1 MVEVLLETSIGQLS
15 NDLYSSINWSK
26 VGLKTFKEFKNSI
39 LKEFEERELRFNVK
53 YEKVTP
59 FANQQIEIEYINEV
73 QFVGEEEE
81 FNLDMFNI
89 FEEDANDSVE
99 DSLSVD
105 NLVIEE
111 SLVENL
117 VLKTTKD
124 GFDYYGVE
132 LEEELEDSE
141 DDSSEDIEEVVGYSE
156 EGYSE
161 ETIEGP
167 LDEPLEDISSNF
179 ISPKQSS
186 SIATPVVELKED
198 IYSSVDEL
206 LGSVEELLGSV
217 DEPPLVNVKPIA
229 PKVNPTVEKPRKRE
243 ISYHEGMSLRQFLR
257 ENPRS
262 TMEVAEKY
270 FTRREIMKEIQ
281 LGRVIKRGQKLFI

>member
-26 VGLKTFKEFKNSI
+26 VGLKSFKEFKNSI
-39 LKEFEERELRFNVK
+39 FREFEERELRFNIQ

-81 FNLDMFNI
+81 FNLDMFNL
-89 FEEDANDSVE
+89 FDEENTSEDALSVE
-99 DSLSVD
+99 
-105 NLVIEE
+105 NLKIEK
-111 SLVENL
+111 SQVENL
-117 VLKTTKD
+117 VLKTTED
-124 GFDYYGVE
+124 GFDYYGVDLE
-132 LEEELEDSE
+132 DGEDEDDTFDNSIEEGVSEVSAPEEVVYVEEEEMIEEEELVNEP
-141 DDSSEDIEEVVGYSE
+141 SSNIV
-156 EGYSE
+156 
-161 ETIEGP
+161 
-167 LDEPLEDISSNF
+167 LDEPTQNIPKVV
-179 ISPKQSS
+179 SPVKDD
-186 SIATPVVELKED
+186 PF
-198 IYSSVDEL
+198 SSVDDL
-206 LGSVEELLGSV
+206 LNSV
-217 DEPPLVNVKPIA
+217 DESTIMGTKSVVSKR
-229 PKVNPTVEKPRKRE
+229 VPTKKRPRTRE

-270 FTRREIMKEIQ
+270 FTRRDIMKEIQ

>member
-26 VGLKTFKEFKNSI
+26 VCLKTFKEFKNSI
-39 LKEFEERELRFNVK
+39 FKEFEERELRFNVK

-132 LEEELEDSE
+132 LEEELDDSE
-141 DDSSEDIEEVVGYSE
+141 DDSSEDIEEQEDYYE
-156 EGYSE
+156 ESQEVQTSYEEE
-161 ETIEGP
+161 ET
-167 LDEPLEDISSNF
+167 LEELVEDYSSDF
-179 ISPKQSS
+179 ISPKPSS
-186 SIATPVVELKED
+186 SIATPVVEPEED
-198 IYSSVDEL
+198 VYSSVDEL
-206 LGSVEELLGSV
+206 LGSVEE
-217 DEPPLVNVKPIA
+217 PPIVNVKPPV
-229 PKVNPTVEKPRKRE
+229 PKVAPTVEKPRRRE

>member
-39 LKEFEERELRFNVK
+39 FKEFEERELQFNVK

-99 DSLSVD
+99 DNLSVD

-132 LEEELEDSE
+132 LEEGLEDSE
-141 DDSSEDIEEVVGYSE
+141 DDSSEDIEEVEDYSE

-161 ETIEGP
+161 ETIEEP
-167 LDEPLEDISSNF
+167 LDEPEEGISSNF
-179 ISPKQSS
+179 ISPKPSS
-186 SIATPVVELKED
+186 SIATPVVEPEED

-206 LGSVEELLGSV
+206 LGSVEE
-217 DEPPLVNVKPIA
+217 PPIVNVKPPV
-229 PKVNPTVEKPRKRE
+229 PKVAPTVEKPRRRE

>member
-39 LKEFEERELRFNVK
+39 FKEFEERELRFNVQ

-89 FEEDANDSVE
+89 FEEDDNSSVE

-132 LEEELEDSE
+132 LEEVQEESEEDNSEELSSDSQ
-141 DDSSEDIEEVVGYSE
+141 DYEEVVFVEEPLHEEPVNPLE
-156 EGYSE
+156 EGLIPEDKSVYEASNTVVSKE
-161 ETIEGP
+161 E
-167 LDEPLEDISSNF
+167 D
-179 ISPKQSS
+179 
-186 SIATPVVELKED
+186 
-198 IYSSVDEL
+198 YSSVDD
-206 LGSVEELLGSV
+206 LLGSV
-217 DEPPLVNVKPIA
+217 DESSIVVARPTVTQSKPLV
-229 PKVNPTVEKPRKRE
+229 ERPRKRE

>member
-26 VGLKTFKEFKNSI
+26 VGLKSFKEFKNSI
-39 LKEFEERELRFNVK
+39 FREFEERELRFNIQ

-89 FEEDANDSVE
+89 FEDETTSEDDLSVE
-99 DSLSVD
+99 
-105 NLVIEE
+105 NLKIEK
-111 SLVENL
+111 SQVENL
-117 VLKTTKD
+117 VLKTTED
-124 GFDYYGVE
+124 GFDYYGVDLE
-132 LEEELEDSE
+132 DGEDEEVLDTSDTSASEEVSTPEEVVYVEEEEMIEEEEL
-141 DDSSEDIEEVVGYSE
+141 VN
-156 EGYSE
+156 
-161 ETIEGP
+161 
-167 LDEPLEDISSNF
+167 EPSSN
-179 ISPKQSS
+179 IVLEEPTK
-186 SIATPVVELKED
+186 VEPTVESD
-198 IYSSVDEL
+198 PYSSVDDL
-206 LGSVEELLGSV
+206 LNSV
-217 DEPPLVNVKPIA
+217 DESTIMGTKSVVSKR
-229 PKVNPTVEKPRKRE
+229 VPTKERPRTRE
-243 ISYHEGMSLRQFLR
+243 ITYHEGMSLRQFLR

-270 FTRREIMKEIQ
+270 FTRRDIMKEIQ

>member
-39 LKEFEERELRFNVK
+39 FKEFEERELRFNVQ

-89 FEEDANDSVE
+89 FEEEDNSSVE

-132 LEEELEDSE
+132 LEEVPEEDNSEELSSDSQ
-141 DDSSEDIEEVVGYSE
+141 DYEEVVFVE
-156 EGYSE
+156 
-161 ETIEGP
+161 
-167 LDEPLEDISSNF
+167 EPLHEEPVNPIDEELISEDNSVYEASN
-179 ISPKQSS
+179 
-186 SIATPVVELKED
+186 TVVSKEED
-198 IYSSVDEL
+198 YSSVDD
-206 LGSVEELLGSV
+206 LLGSV
-217 DEPPLVNVKPIA
+217 DESSIVVARPTVTQSKPLV
-229 PKVNPTVEKPRKRE
+229 ERPRKRE

>member
-39 LKEFEERELRFNVK
+39 FKEFEERELRFNVQ

-167 LDEPLEDISSNF
+167 LDEPLEDYSPNNSS
-179 ISPKQSS
+179 PEPSS
-186 SIATPVVELKED
+186 GIPTPVVELEED
-198 IYSSVDEL
+198 IYSFVDEL
-206 LGSVEELLGSV
+206 LGSVEE
-217 DEPPLVNVKPIA
+217 PPLVNVKPIS
-229 PKVNPTVEKPRKRE
+229 PKVAPTVEKPRRRE

>member
-39 LKEFEERELRFNVK
+39 FKEFEERELRFNVK

-132 LEEELEDSE
+132 LEEGLEDSE
-141 DDSSEDIEEVVGYSE
+141 DDSSEDIEEVVDYSE

-161 ETIEGP
+161 ETIEEP
-167 LDEPLEDISSNF
+167 LDEPEEGISSNF
-179 ISPKQSS
+179 ISPKPSS
-186 SIATPVVELKED
+186 SIATPVVEPEED

-206 LGSVEELLGSV
+206 LGSVEE
-217 DEPPLVNVKPIA
+217 PPIVNVKPPV
-229 PKVNPTVEKPRKRE
+229 PKVAPTVEKPRRRE

>member
-39 LKEFEERELRFNVK
+39 FKEFEERELRFNVQ

-89 FEEDANDSVE
+89 FEEDDNNSVE

-132 LEEELEDSE
+132 LEEVSEEESEEEDNSEELSSDSQ
-141 DDSSEDIEEVVGYSE
+141 DYEEVVFVE
-156 EGYSE
+156 
-161 ETIEGP
+161 
-167 LDEPLEDISSNF
+167 EPLHEEPINLVEEELILEDRSVSEASN
-179 ISPKQSS
+179 
-186 SIATPVVELKED
+186 TVVSKEED
-198 IYSSVDEL
+198 YSSVDD
-206 LGSVEELLGSV
+206 LLGSV
-217 DEPPLVNVKPIA
+217 DESSIVVARPTVTQSKPLV
-229 PKVNPTVEKPRKRE
+229 ERPRKRE

>member
-39 LKEFEERELRFNVK
+39 FKEFEERELRFNVQ

-132 LEEELEDSE
+132 LEEELEDSK

-167 LDEPLEDISSNF
+167 LDEPLEDYSPNNSS
-179 ISPKQSS
+179 PEPSS
-186 SIATPVVELKED
+186 GIPTPVVELEED

-206 LGSVEELLGSV
+206 LGSVEE
-217 DEPPLVNVKPIA
+217 PPIVNVKPPV
-229 PKVNPTVEKPRKRE
+229 PKVAPTVEKPRRRE

>member
-39 LKEFEERELRFNVK
+39 FKEFEERELRFNVK

-186 SIATPVVELKED
+186 SIATPVVESEED
-198 IYSSVDEL
+198 IYSSVD
-206 LGSVEELLGSV
+206 ELLGSV

>member
-26 VGLKTFKEFKNSI
+26 VGLKSFKEFRNSI
-39 LKEFEERELRFNVK
+39 FREFEERELRFNIQ

-81 FNLDMFNI
+81 FNLDMFNL
-89 FEEDANDSVE
+89 FDEENTSEDALSVE
-99 DSLSVD
+99 
-105 NLVIEE
+105 NLKIEK
-111 SLVENL
+111 SQVENL
-117 VLKTTKD
+117 VLKTTED

-132 LEEELEDSE
+132 LEDGEEE
-141 DDSSEDIEEVVGYSE
+141 DDTFDNSVEEGVSEVSAPEEVVYVE
-156 EGYSE
+156 EEKMIE
-161 ETIEGP
+161 EEE
-167 LDEPLEDISSNF
+167 LVNEPSSN
-179 ISPKQSS
+179 IVLEEPTKIVSPVKDD
-186 SIATPVVELKED
+186 PF
-198 IYSSVDEL
+198 SSVDDL
-206 LGSVEELLGSV
+206 LNSV
-217 DEPPLVNVKPIA
+217 DESTIMGTKPVVS
-229 PKVNPTVEKPRKRE
+229 KRVPTKERPRTRE
-243 ISYHEGMSLRQFLR
+243 ITYHEGMSLRQFLR

-270 FTRREIMKEIQ
+270 FTRRDIMKEIQ

>member
-39 LKEFEERELRFNVK
+39 FKEFEERELRFNVQ

-141 DDSSEDIEEVVGYSE
+141 DDSSKDIEEVEDYSE

-161 ETIEGP
+161 EPIGEP
-167 LDEPLEDISSNF
+167 FDEPKEDVSSNF
-179 ISPKQSS
+179 ISSKSSS
-186 SIATPVVELKED
+186 SIATPVVEPEED
-198 IYSSVDEL
+198 VYSSVDEL
-206 LGSVEELLGSV
+206 LGSVEEPS
-217 DEPPLVNVKPIA
+217 LVNVKPIS
-229 PKVNPTVEKPRKRE
+229 PKVAPTVEKPRRRE

>member
-39 LKEFEERELRFNVK
+39 FKEFEERELRFNVK

-167 LDEPLEDISSNF
+167 LDEPLEDYSPNNSS
-179 ISPKQSS
+179 PEPSS
-186 SIATPVVELKED
+186 GIPTPVVELEED

-206 LGSVEELLGSV
+206 LGSVEE
-217 DEPPLVNVKPIA
+217 PPIVNVKPPV
-229 PKVNPTVEKPRKRE
+229 PKVAPTVEKPRRRE

>member
-39 LKEFEERELRFNVK
+39 FKEFEERELRFNVK

-105 NLVIEE
+105 NLFIEE

-141 DDSSEDIEEVVGYSE
+141 DDSSEDIEEVVGYPE

-167 LDEPLEDISSNF
+167 LDEPLEDYSPNNSS
-179 ISPKQSS
+179 PEPSS
-186 SIATPVVELKED
+186 GIPTPVVELEED

-206 LGSVEELLGSV
+206 LGSVEE
-217 DEPPLVNVKPIA
+217 PPIVNVKPPV
-229 PKVNPTVEKPRKRE
+229 PKVAPTVEKPRRRE
-243 ISYHEGMSLRQFLR
+243 ITYHEGMSLRQFLR

>member
-26 VGLKTFKEFKNSI
+26 VGLKSFKEFKNSI
-39 LKEFEERELRFNVK
+39 FREFEERELRFNIQ

-81 FNLDMFNI
+81 FNLDMFNL
-89 FEEDANDSVE
+89 FDDENTSEDTLSVE
-99 DSLSVD
+99 
-105 NLVIEE
+105 NLKIEK
-111 SLVENL
+111 SQVENL

-124 GFDYYGVE
+124 GFDYYGVDLE
-132 LEEELEDSE
+132 DGEDEEDTFDNSIEEGVSEVSALEEVVYVEEKEMIEEEEL
-141 DDSSEDIEEVVGYSE
+141 VN
-156 EGYSE
+156 
-161 ETIEGP
+161 
-167 LDEPLEDISSNF
+167 EPSSN
-179 ISPKQSS
+179 IVLNEPTKIVSPVKDD
-186 SIATPVVELKED
+186 PF
-198 IYSSVDEL
+198 SSVDDL
-206 LGSVEELLGSV
+206 LNSV
-217 DEPPLVNVKPIA
+217 DESTIMGTKSVVSKRA
-229 PKVNPTVEKPRKRE
+229 PTKERPRTRE

-270 FTRREIMKEIQ
+270 FTRRDIMKEIQ

>member
-39 LKEFEERELRFNVK
+39 FKEFEERELRFNVQ

-89 FEEDANDSVE
+89 FEEDDNSSVE

-132 LEEELEDSE
+132 LEEVSE
-141 DDSSEDIEEVVGYSE
+141 EESEEVDNSVELSSDSQDYKEVVFVG
-156 EGYSE
+156 
-161 ETIEGP
+161 
-167 LDEPLEDISSNF
+167 EPLHEEPVNLVEEELTPEDKSVYEASN
-179 ISPKQSS
+179 
-186 SIATPVVELKED
+186 TVVSKEED
-198 IYSSVDEL
+198 YSSVDD
-206 LGSVEELLGSV
+206 LLGSV
-217 DEPPLVNVKPIA
+217 DGSSIVVARPTVTQSKPLV
-229 PKVNPTVEKPRKRE
+229 ERPRKRE

>member
-1 MVEVLLETSIGQLS
+1 M
-15 NDLYSSINWSK
+15 NY
-26 VGLKTFKEFKNSI
+26 
-39 LKEFEERELRFNVK
+39 
-53 YEKVTP
+53 VTP

-89 FEEDANDSVE
+89 FEEEANDSVE

-124 GFDYYGVE
+124 GFDYYGLE

-141 DDSSEDIEEVVGYSE
+141 DDSSEDIEEVVNYSE

-167 LDEPLEDISSNF
+167 LDEPLEDYSPNNSS
-179 ISPKQSS
+179 PEPSS
-186 SIATPVVELKED
+186 GIPTPVVELEED

-206 LGSVEELLGSV
+206 LGSVEE
-217 DEPPLVNVKPIA
+217 PPIVNVKPPV
-229 PKVNPTVEKPRKRE
+229 PKVAPTVEKPRRRE

>member
-26 VGLKTFKEFKNSI
+26 VGLKSFKEFKNSI
-39 LKEFEERELRFNVK
+39 FREFEERELRFNIQ

-81 FNLDMFNI
+81 FNLDMFNL
-89 FEEDANDSVE
+89 FDEENTSEDALSVE
-99 DSLSVD
+99 
-105 NLVIEE
+105 NLKIEK
-111 SLVENL
+111 SQVENL
-117 VLKTTKD
+117 VLKTTED

-132 LEEELEDSE
+132 LEDGEDE
-141 DDSSEDIEEVVGYSE
+141 DDTFDNSTEEGVSEVSTPEEVVYVE
-156 EGYSE
+156 EEKMIE
-161 ETIEGP
+161 EEE
-167 LDEPLEDISSNF
+167 LVNEPSSN
-179 ISPKQSS
+179 IVLEEQTKIVSPVKDD
-186 SIATPVVELKED
+186 PF
-198 IYSSVDEL
+198 SSVDDL
-206 LGSVEELLGSV
+206 LNSV
-217 DEPPLVNVKPIA
+217 DESTILGTKSVVSKR
-229 PKVNPTVEKPRKRE
+229 VPTKERPRTRE
-243 ISYHEGMSLRQFLR
+243 ITYHEGMSLRQFLR

-270 FTRREIMKEIQ
+270 FTRRDIMKEIQ